1 MLACCLD
8 HEQPYRDVNMT
19 HRNMNVIAA
28 LSLSLLQT
36 ELNEIGNTR
45 GIKTKTPV
53 GSLQKKKMYGTVQC
67 SLHKDILFI
76 AALKTEST

>member
-1 MLACCLD
+1 
-8 HEQPYRDVNMT
+8 
-19 HRNMNVIAA
+19 MNVIAA

-36 ELNEIGNTR
+36 ELYEIGNTR
-45 GIKTKTPV
+45 GIKTKTPI
-53 GSLQKKKMYGTVQC
+53 GSLQKMYGTVRC